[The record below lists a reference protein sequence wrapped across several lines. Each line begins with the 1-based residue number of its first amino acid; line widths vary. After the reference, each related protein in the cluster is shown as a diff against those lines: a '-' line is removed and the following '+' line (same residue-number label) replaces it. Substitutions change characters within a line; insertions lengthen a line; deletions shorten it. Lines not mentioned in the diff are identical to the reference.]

1 VIAQVAGGIA
11 LAIWLY
17 LAIGHGRFWRTSI
30 RLPAPTEPQQWPSI
44 VVVVPARDEA
54 AILARTLPSLLAQR
68 YPATFRVIVVDD
80 DSTDAT
86 GQVAADAGAHVVR
99 VAGPPPGWTG
109 KVAALAAGV
118 NAAGTPDYLLFT
130 DADIEY
136 PPDAMAGLVGAA
148 GPRVLTSQMV
158 RLRAQ
163 TRWERL
169 IVPAFV
175 YFFAQLYPFAWVN
188 RPGRTAAAA
197 GGCMLVDRAA
207 LERAG
212 GLSAIRDA
220 VIDDV
225 ALARLLKPHGPIW
238 LGLAPDIRS
247 VRPYPQLAD
256 LWRMVARSAYTQ
268 LRYSPALLAGTIV
281 GLALVYVLPPALA
294 IGGAAAGAGGVALLG
309 LAAWAIMAATYLP
322 MLRFYRIAW
331 PSALLLPAVAAL
343 YAAMT
348 LDSARRH
355 RRGRGAQWKGR
366 TAVR

>member
-1 VIAQVAGGIA
+1 
-11 LAIWLY
+11 
-17 LAIGHGRFWRTSI
+17 
-30 RLPAPTEPQQWPSI
+30 
-44 VVVVPARDEA
+44 
-54 AILARTLPSLLAQR
+54 
-68 YPATFRVIVVDD
+68 
-80 DSTDAT
+80 
-86 GQVAADAGAHVVR
+86 
-99 VAGPPPGWTG
+99 
-109 KVAALAAGV
+109 
-118 NAAGTPDYLLFT
+118 
-130 DADIEY
+130 
-136 PPDAMAGLVGAA
+136 
-148 GPRVLTSQMV
+148 
-158 RLRAQ
+158 
-163 TRWERL
+163 
-169 IVPAFV
+169 
-175 YFFAQLYPFAWVN
+175 
-188 RPGRTAAAA
+188 
-197 GGCMLVDRAA
+197 MLVDRAA

-281 GLALVYVLPPALA
+281 GLAVVYVLPPALA
-294 IGGAAAGAGGVALLG
+294 IGGAAAGARGVALLG

-322 MLRFYRIAW
+322 MLRFYRIPW